1 MADIDKTKMRIGD
14 IIVQKGY
21 VASQQMQEAFKQQK
35 ATGLRLG
42 EQLLQMGLVTEE
54 QILECLCW
62 QNDVPMMSLAGVDV
76 SPAAFRK
83 LSEDYIEQNIVLPI
97 DLKENRLT
105 VVHSDPLNLSFMA
118 DEVSHKTSCKV
129 KIFAATEASI
139 KEAIKIY
146 KDRMREFV
154 PLLQALQGETSDQKA
169 VQVETSYDLS
179 EASTPMIAFTN
190 MIIRT
195 GIKRKATDIFV
206 RAVHERLQVLYRVD
220 GVVIELL
227 KFPADLDAHKEKI
240 IARLKTMAELDI
252 SDKRLPQDG
261 KFRANLDQR
270 EFDCR
275 LSVMPTVFGEKVV
288 IRILYKDRLDVSL
301 EKTGLSN
308 YSYRMLT
315 QLLKKPH
322 GLLLVT
328 GPTGS
333 GKTTTLYASL
343 AYAWDPG
350 KSVVTVEDPVEY
362 VVAQYAQSQ
371 VNPDIGLSFASLL
384 RTILRQS
391 PDVILGGEIR
401 DAETAL
407 IACEAAMT
415 GHLVL
420 STLHSNDAPSSVMR
434 MTEIG
439 VDRFL
444 VASVLLGSLSQRLVR
459 GLCAKCRVRVALN
472 KELQAFSER
481 YKLKSE
487 FVYKAKGCVACM
499 GSGYVGRLGLHELL
513 QVTTPISDII
523 CANGTPGDIRSE
535 ARKKGF
541 VTIREDALL
550 KVIKGQTDMEQ
561 VAKATA

>member
-1 MADIDKTKMRIGD
+1 MVDIDKTKMRIGD

-21 VASQQMQEAFKQQK
+21 VTSVQMQEAFRQQK

-42 EQLLQMGLVTEE
+42 EQLLQMGLITEDN
-54 QILECLCW
+54 ILECLCW
-62 QNDVPMMSLAGVDV
+62 QNDVPMMSLAGVEV
-76 SPAAFRK
+76 SPSAYRK
-83 LSEDYIEQNIVLPI
+83 LSEDYIEQSHVLPV
-97 DLKENRLT
+97 DLQDGQIT
-105 VVHSDPLNLSFMA
+105 VVHSDPLNLSFIA
-118 DEVSHKTSCKV
+118 DEVSHKSGCKV
-129 KIFAATEASI
+129 QIFAATEASI
-139 KEAIKIY
+139 KEAIKLY

-154 PLLQALQGETSDQKA
+154 PLLQALQAESPDQKP
-169 VQVETSYDLS
+169 VHIESSYDLS
-179 EASTPMIAFTN
+179 EASTPMIAFAN

-206 RAVHERLQVLYRVD
+206 RAIHERLQVLYRVD
-220 GVVIELL
+220 GLITELL
-227 KFPADLDAHKEKI
+227 KFPADLDLHKDKI
-240 IARLKTMAELDI
+240 VARMKTMAELDI

-261 KFRANLDQR
+261 KFRASLEQK

-301 EKTGLSN
+301 DKTGLSN
-308 YSYRMLT
+308 YSYRLLT
-315 QLLKKPH
+315 QLLKRPH
-322 GLLLVT
+322 GLMLVT

-362 VVAQYAQSQ
+362 VVEQYAQSQ
-371 VNPDIGLSFASLL
+371 VNPDIGLTFASLL

-391 PDVILGGEIR
+391 PDVILVGEIR
-401 DAETAL
+401 DAETAQ
-407 IACEAAMT
+407 IGCEAAMT

-444 VASVLLGSLSQRLVR
+444 VASVLLGSLAQRLVR
-459 GLCAKCRVRVALN
+459 SLCAKCRLRVALN

-487 FVYKAKGCVACM
+487 FVYRAKGCSACM

-513 QVTTPISDII
+513 QVTSPIADII
-523 CANGTPGDIRSE
+523 CANGTPGEIRTE

-541 VTIREDALL
+541 ITIREDALL